1 MGLYVNTVGVPL
13 YVRLIVL
20 AIGKI
25 LEPWTDKNQAHSLQL
40 SVPLPMVLPMNPQ
53 EKRLLEIL
61 QDNLSDNSMFTTFA
75 AAEISKHRRA
85 VQELFIVLAISHLQ
99 ELSRLYKSGKCPAR
113 LKKLGKFAFDYER
126 TVLEGAGFARQIDF
140 KAQER
145 LMEILDGT
153 EKKNTPLR
161 VIASVEYQIENS
173 EIELDLEEDGVS
185 LEDDGGNRIREIA
198 TEVFEY
204 WLEEEMQSIRIVGL

>member
-1 MGLYVNTVGVPL
+1 
-13 YVRLIVL
+13 
-20 AIGKI
+20 
-25 LEPWTDKNQAHSLQL
+25 
-40 SVPLPMVLPMNPQ
+40 MVLPMNPQ

-75 AAEISKHRRA
+75 AAEILKHRRA
-85 VQELFIVLAISHLQ
+85 VQESFIVLAISHLQ

-145 LMEILDGT
+145 VMEILDGT
-153 EKKNTPLR
+153 EKKNTPIR
-161 VIASVEYQIENS
+161 VITTVEYQLDKS
-173 EIELDLEEDGVS
+173 EIELDLEEDGIS

-204 WLEEEMQSIRIVGL
+204 LLEEEMQSIRIVGL

>member
-1 MGLYVNTVGVPL
+1 MCSQAAV
-13 YVRLIVL
+13 LISRSVSL
-20 AIGKI
+20 ASFI
-25 LEPWTDKNQAHSLQL
+25 DKNQGCSLQL
-40 SVPLPMVLPMNPQ
+40 SVSLSMVLSMNPQ

-113 LKKLGKFAFDYER
+113 LRKLGKFAFDYER
-126 TVLEGAGFARQIDF
+126 TVLERAGFARQIDF

-145 LMEILDGT
+145 VLEILDGT
-153 EKKNTPLR
+153 EKKNTPIR
-161 VIASVEYQIENS
+161 VIATVEYQMENS
-173 EIELDLEEDGVS
+173 EIKLELD
-185 LEDDGGNRIREIA
+185 DDGISLDDDDGNRIREIA
-198 TEVFEY
+198 ADVFDY
-204 WLEEEMQSIRIVGL
+204 WLVEEMQSIRIVGL

>member
-1 MGLYVNTVGVPL
+1 
-13 YVRLIVL
+13 
-20 AIGKI
+20 
-25 LEPWTDKNQAHSLQL
+25 
-40 SVPLPMVLPMNPQ
+40 
-53 EKRLLEIL
+53 
-61 QDNLSDNSMFTTFA
+61 MFTTFA
-75 AAEISKHRRA
+75 AAEIAKHRRA

-145 LMEILDGT
+145 VMEILDGT
-153 EKKNTPLR
+153 EKKNTPIR
-161 VIASVEYQIENS
+161 VITTVEYQLEKS
-173 EIELDLEEDGVS
+173 EIELDLEEDGIS

-204 WLEEEMQSIRIVGL
+204 LLEEEMQSIRIVGL

>member
-1 MGLYVNTVGVPL
+1 
-13 YVRLIVL
+13 
-20 AIGKI
+20 
-25 LEPWTDKNQAHSLQL
+25 
-40 SVPLPMVLPMNPQ
+40 MVLSMNPQ

-113 LKKLGKFAFDYER
+113 LRKLGKFAFDYER
-126 TVLEGAGFARQIDF
+126 TVLERAGFARQIDF

-145 LMEILDGT
+145 VLEILDGT
-153 EKKNTPLR
+153 EKKNTPIR
-161 VIASVEYQIENS
+161 VIATVEYQMENS
-173 EIELDLEEDGVS
+173 EIKLELD
-185 LEDDGGNRIREIA
+185 DDGISLDDDDGNRIREIA
-198 TEVFEY
+198 ADVFDY
-204 WLEEEMQSIRIVGL
+204 WLVEEMQSIRIVGL

>member
-1 MGLYVNTVGVPL
+1 MCSQAAV
-13 YVRLIVL
+13 LISRSVSL
-20 AIGKI
+20 ASFI
-25 LEPWTDKNQAHSLQL
+25 DKNQGCSLQL
-40 SVPLPMVLPMNPQ
+40 SVSLSMVLSMNPQ

-113 LKKLGKFAFDYER
+113 LRKLGKFAFDYER
-126 TVLEGAGFARQIDF
+126 TVLERAGFARQIDF

-145 LMEILDGT
+145 VMEILDGT
-153 EKKNTPLR
+153 EKKNTPIR
-161 VIASVEYQIENS
+161 VIATVEYQMENS
-173 EIELDLEEDGVS
+173 EIELELD
-185 LEDDGGNRIREIA
+185 DDGISLDDDDGNRIREIA
-198 TEVFEY
+198 ADVFDY
-204 WLEEEMQSIRIVGL
+204 WLVEEMQSIRIVGL